1 MRRGSKG
8 IALLDTSGEKP
19 RLRYVFDISDTGE
32 YGKIPAVH
40 FFGNFSRNMKRRWLK
55 FWSRDLACL
64 WKIIWLSSS
73 RVLQTSLSVSIG
85 RNTSGIFVTSL
96 TEGYQEGED
105 RKNLHTSGG
114 EEQAKYLSAYH
125 ELAASAWATRLARE
139 IDPKNKVGCMMAA
152 GNHYPYC
159 FMPEDVW
166 AVLGK
171 DGGLH
176 RLQLLLLPLHHH
188 PGKCRGDERKRLQSS
203 GTFTRY
209 RKKSFDWYRK
219 VIASN
224 GEEL

>member
-1 MRRGSKG
+1 
-8 IALLDTSGEKP
+8 
-19 RLRYVFDISDTGE
+19 
-32 YGKIPAVH
+32 
-40 FFGNFSRNMKRRWLK
+40 
-55 FWSRDLACL
+55 
-64 WKIIWLSSS
+64 
-73 RVLQTSLSVSIG
+73 
-85 RNTSGIFVTSL
+85 
-96 TEGYQEGED
+96 
-105 RKNLHTSGG
+105 
-114 EEQAKYLSAYH
+114 
-125 ELAASAWATRLARE
+125 
-139 IDPKNKVGCMMAA
+139 MAA

-171 DGGLH
+171 YGGLH